1 MKKLVDLIGAE
12 VSAAF
17 EAKGY
22 DPAYGQV
29 TVSNRPDLC
38 QFQCN
43 GSLKGAKTYKKAP
56 LVIAGEVAEALQ
68 ANPMFQSVEA
78 AAPGFL
84 NLTLTPDCL
93 ADYLEQMRTAP
104 DFGLEKEPA
113 PKTILIDYGGPN
125 VAKPLHVGHLRS
137 AIIGES
143 IKRIFRAFG
152 NRVIGDVHMGD
163 WGLQMGL
170 IIEQLRDEQPDL
182 PYYDDSFTGPYPETP
197 PFTISELEAIYPKAS
212 ARSKEDEAFAAR
224 AHEATYRLQ
233 NGDPGFTALWRHI
246 MDVSIA
252 DIRRNYDK
260 LDVSFDLWLGESDAQ
275 PFIPP
280 MVRDLQDRGVAVED
294 DGAWIIPVEEETDS
308 KPVPPCILLKSDGA
322 TLYATT
328 DLATLVQ
335 RERDYHPDQVFY
347 VTDKRQ
353 ALHFQQVF
361 RAARKGGIVRPETVL
376 THLGYGT
383 MNGKDGKPF
392 KTRAGGVMRLEQ
404 LIGDITDFVAAK
416 IAENQVVSQENQAET
431 ARLVAMAALKYGD
444 LSNQP
449 AKDYVF
455 DLDRFSAFEG
465 NTGPY
470 LLYTIVRLGSIL
482 SKYDADTSALPIAA
496 PDTPLALD
504 LALVLSRL
512 QDNLLLAYRDAAP
525 NVICAYAYDLCSAA
539 NRFYHDTRI
548 LAEPDQKK
556 KESYLAL
563 IRLAKAALEY
573 CISLL
578 GFSAPEKM

>member
-17 EAKGY
+17 EARGY

-56 LVIAGEVAEALQ
+56 LVIAGEVAEVLQ
-68 ANPMFQSVEA
+68 ANPMFQTVEA

-84 NLTLTPDCL
+84 NLSLTPAYL
-93 ADYLEQMRTAP
+93 AGYLEQMRTQQ
-104 DFGLEKEPA
+104 DFGLEKEPE
-113 PKTILIDYGGPN
+113 PRTILIDYGGPN

-152 NRVIGDVHMGD
+152 NQVIGDVHMGD

-182 PYYDDSFTGPYPETP
+182 PYYDLAFTGPYPAQA
-197 PFTISELEAIYPKAS
+197 PFTIGELEAIYPKAS
-212 ARSKEDEAFAAR
+212 ARAKEDEAFAAR
-224 AHEATYRLQ
+224 AHEATFRLQ

-246 MDVSIA
+246 MAVSIA

-260 LDVSFDLWLGESDAQ
+260 LDVSFELWLGESDAQ
-275 PFIPP
+275 PYIAP
-280 MVRDLQDRGVAVED
+280 MVKDLQARGVVVED
-294 DGAWIIPVEEETDS
+294 DGAWIIPVEEESDS

-322 TLYATT
+322 TLYMTR
-328 DLATLVQ
+328 DLAAMKYRRNTYNFEKCL
-335 RERDYHPDQVFY
+335 Y
-347 VTDKRQ
+347 VV
-353 ALHFQQVF
+353 AFQQVF
-361 RAARKGGIVRPETVL
+361 RAARKGGIVRPETQL

-392 KTRAGGVMRLEQ
+392 KTRTGGVMRLEQ
-404 LIGDITDFVAAK
+404 LIGDITDFVAQK

-482 SKYDADTSALPIAA
+482 SKYGADASTLPIAA
-496 PDTPLALD
+496 PDTDLALD
-504 LALVLSRL
+504 LALVLSRM
-512 QDNLLLAYRDAAP
+512 QDNLILAYRDAAP
-525 NVICAYAYDLCSAA
+525 NVICTYAYDLCCAA

-548 LAEPDQKK
+548 LSEPDQAK
-556 KESYLAL
+556 KEGYLAL

-573 CISLL
+573 CIDLL

>member
-68 ANPMFQSVEA
+68 ANPMFRSVEA

-84 NLTLTPDCL
+84 NLTLTPECL

-275 PFIPP
+275 PFIAP